1 LGRAREVL
9 WSSTYRVRMGEVGL
23 LLLLRLLLLWLPR
36 KCSAF
41 TCNKDFFFM
50 TTTKAAKAVFSGNA
64 ASPTC
69 VEQGGGNKKERKRQK
84 KRNAFVE
91 ESNGKGLENSSET
104 HTWPNVRS

>member
-1 LGRAREVL
+1 LVRAREVL

-84 KRNAFVE
+84 KKKRIC
-91 ESNGKGLENSSET
+91 
-104 HTWPNVRS
+104 